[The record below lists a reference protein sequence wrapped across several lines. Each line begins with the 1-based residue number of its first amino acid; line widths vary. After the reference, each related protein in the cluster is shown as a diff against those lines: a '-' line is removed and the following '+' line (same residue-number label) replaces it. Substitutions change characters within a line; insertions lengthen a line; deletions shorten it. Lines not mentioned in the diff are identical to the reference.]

1 MTPGARGRSKEAYA
15 FALELQGQ
23 VDEARK
29 LRAEAQAVK
38 EDLARRFDHVNLR
51 TVFMAPIN
59 VVAGREFETRLD
71 IVNPSRAKG
80 SLIRIENLILPE
92 FDVLSVKPKCSINN
106 GLIEITENVIEPF
119 VVKTVKLKLKARK
132 TGTFTFSPR
141 AVYIDDLGQTRTS
154 ISNSVLVTTRAAE
167 ASFET
172 LPGRLPTG
180 TAELDQI
187 LLGGIPQNYAIIL
200 AGPSS
205 EEKEM
210 IINRFL
216 KTGAEAG
223 ETTFYVTSEAESAK
237 KLVETHSSNFYLI
250 LCNPQA
256 DGMIKNLSNVFKLKG
271 VESLTEIDIA
281 LAKAIRLLNP
291 SATTERRIYLDVLS
305 DVLLQHHA
313 VVTRK
318 WLGALLPNLKSQG
331 FTILATINPGMHLQE
346 EVQAMLGL
354 FQGEINIFEK
364 ESATGLQ
371 IILRVSKLLNQKH
384 SEKEII
390 LPKER

>member
-1 MTPGARGRSKEAYA
+1 VRE
-15 FALELQGQ
+15 EL
-23 VDEARK
+23 AK
-29 LRAEAQAVK
+29 
-38 EDLARRFDHVNLR
+38 RFDHVTLR
-51 TVFMAPIN
+51 AVFMAPIN

-106 GLIEITENVIEPF
+106 GQIEITENVIDPF
-119 VVKTVKLKLKARK
+119 AVTTVKLKLKATK
-132 TGTFTFSPR
+132 TGTFTFNPR

-154 ISNSVLVTTRAAE
+154 KSNSVLVTSKAAE
-167 ASFET
+167 ATFET

-187 LLGGIPQNYAIIL
+187 LLGGIPKNYAIIL

-210 IINRFL
+210 TINRFL

-223 ETTFYVTSEAESAK
+223 EITFCVTSEAEGVK

-256 DGMIKNLSNVFKLKG
+256 DGRIENRHNVSKLKG
-271 VESLTEIDIA
+271 IDSLTEIDIA
-281 LAKAIRLLNP
+281 LTKAIRMLNP
-291 SATTERRIYLDVLS
+291 SAETERRICLDILS

-318 WLGALLPNLKSQG
+318 WLSALLPNLKSQG
-331 FTILATINPGMHLQE
+331 FTILATINPGMHTQE

-354 FQGEINIFEK
+354 FQGEINISEK
-364 ESATGLQ
+364 ETATGLLKT
-371 IILRVSKLLNQKH
+371 IRVRKLSSQRYIENETVLA
-384 SEKEII
+384 
-390 LPKER
+390 KERQNHF